1 LETCQVFFFGDDLMW
16 IQLKSIQYLSVNGRQ
31 TTHFPGEWVEV
42 GGQLARSLITT
53 GQAHR
58 PDLPDLQA
66 MPGCGIVV
74 RAGGER
80 RARKMWPGL
89 EVMEGEPGLEFR
101 RTLYWDTARPVRP
114 ELVSAGFGWL
124 EQWEVAVPLGSYERL
139 ARDIGNEA
147 ERAKT
152 AAVIRDLRV
161 PFYET
166 GLMFLR
172 RCQRVEGLLAAWRA
186 ETGERRLAF
195 LRALYRV
202 KPLVL
207 ALPVEWVS

>member
-1 LETCQVFFFGDDLMW
+1 MW
-16 IQLKSIQYLSVNGRQ
+16 VRLNSIQYLSENGRQ

-42 GGQLARSLITT
+42 GGQLARSLLGT
-53 GQAHR
+53 GQAER
-58 PDLPDLQA
+58 PDQLDLEA

-74 RAGGER
+74 RAGGQQQ
-80 RARKMWPGL
+80 ARKRWPGL
-89 EVMEGEPGLEFR
+89 EVMEGDPSLEFT
-101 RTLYWDTARPVRP
+101 RTLYWDTAVKIRP
-114 ELVSAGFGWL
+114 ELVTAGFGWL
-124 EQWEVAVPLGSYERL
+124 EQWEVALPLGSYERL
-139 ARDIGNEA
+139 ARDIGNKA

-152 AAVIRDLRV
+152 VKVIRDLRV

-172 RCQRVEGLLAAWRA
+172 RCRRVEALLAAWRA

-207 ALPVEWVS
+207 ALPVEWIS

>member
-1 LETCQVFFFGDDLMW
+1 MW
-16 IQLKSIQYLSVNGRQ
+16 VRLKSIQYLSVNGRQ
-31 TTHFPGEWVEV
+31 TAHFPGEWVEV
-42 GGQLARSLITT
+42 GGQLGRSLIGT
-53 GQAHR
+53 GQAGR
-58 PDLPDLQA
+58 PDQPDLRA

-74 RAGGER
+74 RAGGTQ
-80 RARKMWPGL
+80 RAGKMWPGL
-89 EVMEGEPGLEFR
+89 EVMEGEPGLEFS
-101 RTLYWDTARPVRP
+101 RTLFWDTGVKIRP
-114 ELVSAGFGWL
+114 ELVTAGFGWL
-124 EQWEVAVPLGSYERL
+124 EQWEVALPLGSYERL
-139 ARDIGNEA
+139 ARDIGSEA
-147 ERAKT
+147 ERAAT
-152 AAVIRDLRV
+152 GAVVRDLRV

-186 ETGERRLAF
+186 ESGEERRLAF